1 MFPRPVFRLR
11 QHCKIEE
18 SPQPAG
24 GAGLRIL
31 IVEDEE
37 VLSQALAELLES
49 EYYAVDL
56 AADGRTAEELAAVN
70 AYDLIVLDWTI
81 PPPTGIDL
89 LRRWRQEGRETP
101 VLMLTGRIA
110 VNDRVDGLNTGA
122 DDYLTKPFSLAEFL
136 ARVRT
141 LLRRASRPLQ
151 ASLQA
156 GDIAMDRAS
165 HRVTVDGSSL
175 DLSPKEFSLLEYL
188 LLHKDEVV
196 SRTEISEHVWDDSFD
211 SFANVIDV
219 TVHRLRKK
227 IDGERA
233 SRLLHTVKGVG
244 YVLRSERS

>member
-1 MFPRPVFRLR
+1 MQTSKRPF
-11 QHCKIEE
+11 
-18 SPQPAG
+18 G
-24 GAGLRIL
+24 GRAGLRIL
-31 IVEDEE
+31 VVEDEE
-37 VLSQALAELLES
+37 VLAQALAELLES

-56 AADGRTAEELAAVN
+56 ASDGRYAEELVAIN

-81 PPPTGIDL
+81 PPPSGIDL
-89 LRRWRQEGRETP
+89 LRKWRAEGRETP
-101 VLMLTGRIA
+101 ILMLTGRIA
-110 VNDRVDGLNTGA
+110 VDDRVDGLNTGA

-141 LLRRASRPLQ
+141 LLRRVNRPLQ

-156 GDIAMDRAS
+156 GDISMDRTT
-165 HRVTVDGSSL
+165 HEVRVAQQIL

-196 SRTEISEHVWDDSFD
+196 TRTDISEHVWDDSFD

-244 YVLRSERS
+244 YVLKSERS

>member
-1 MFPRPVFRLR
+1 V
-11 QHCKIEE
+11 
-18 SPQPAG
+18 
-24 GAGLRIL
+24 RIL
-31 IVEDEE
+31 VVEDED
-37 VLSQALAELLES
+37 VLAQALGELLES
-49 EYYAVDL
+49 DYHAVDL
-56 AADGRTAEELAAVN
+56 APNGQMAEELADVN
-70 AYDLIVLDWTI
+70 SYDLIVLDWTI

-89 LRRWRQEGRETP
+89 LRKWRAEGRDTP

-141 LLRRASRPLQ
+141 LLRRVNRPLQ
-151 ASLQA
+151 ISLQA
-156 GDIAMDRAS
+156 GDLTLDRTS
-165 HRVTVDGSSL
+165 HRVTADGQIL
-175 DLSPKEFSLLEYL
+175 ELSPKEFSLLEYL

-227 IDGERA
+227 IDGERPKH
-233 SRLLHTVKGVG
+233 LLHTVKGVG
-244 YVLRSERS
+244 YMLRSERS